1 MNAPAL
7 AQAARPTARTLAW
20 RPLVA
25 LATLLTLVLAVAR
38 GSGQSV
44 DALLAVAAA
53 ALAGLVVAA
62 MRDPAATLLAT
73 VPVSVMQRRVLRL
86 ALVGLPVLA
95 LWWAMTQ
102 VAGPTA
108 APSTAAPHGAGP
120 LVALA
125 ASGVAV
131 SVWWPSHRGVL
142 VGGCVPMAWY
152 ALDRFVPWSG
162 VAEDV
167 AGWWRTESWA
177 VAAVAVLVLV
187 AGRRR

>member
-7 AQAARPTARTLAW
+7 VQAARPTSRTLAW
-20 RPLVA
+20 RPLVG
-25 LATLLTLVLAVAR
+25 LATLLVLVLWAAR

-53 ALAGLVVAA
+53 ALAGLVVAGL
-62 MRDPAATLLAT
+62 RDPAATLLAT
-73 VPVSVMQRRVLRL
+73 APVSVMQRRVLRL
-86 ALVGLPVLA
+86 ALVGLPVLVV
-95 LWWAMTQ
+95 WWAMTQ
-102 VAGPTA
+102 VAGP
-108 APSTAAPHGAGP
+108 TAAPHGAGP

-125 ASGVAV
+125 ASGGAVAA
-131 SVWWPSHRGVL
+131 WWPSHRGVL

-167 AGWWRTESWA
+167 AGWWRTEPWA
-177 VAAVAVLVLV
+177 VAAVAVLALV

>member
-20 RPLVA
+20 RPLVG
-25 LATLLTLVLAVAR
+25 LASLLTIVLAVAR

-62 MRDPAATLLAT
+62 MRDPAGTLLAS
-73 VPVSVMQRRVLRL
+73 VPVSVRQRQVLRL

-108 APSTAAPHGAGP
+108 APHGAGP

-131 SVWWPSHRGVL
+131 AVWWPSHRGVL